1 MTESVISLTPL
12 DLAIA
17 SLLVVVLAVLTWRQG
32 VSRSLVIASV
42 RMVVQLLLIGLVLN
56 TLFDL
61 ANWYWV
67 LLMAFVMLLFA
78 GREVTAR
85 QKRRFRGFWG
95 MSIGAMS
102 LMVTTFAITTLT
114 LTIVIQPDPWYMPQY
129 AIPLLGMI
137 LGNSMT
143 AVALTVN
150 NITSG
155 AWQQRREIEARLM
168 LGQSAEQAIAKVRTE
183 SLHTGLIPIINA
195 MAASGIVSLPG
206 MMTGQIL
213 AGNPPIE
220 AVKYQ
225 ILIMFLIAGTCGF
238 SGLVA
243 VWLGTRRLFDHRDRL
258 RLDRLEESESL
269 R

>member
-1 MTESVISLTPL
+1 MTNSMITLSAL
-12 DLAIA
+12 DLGIA
-17 SLLVVVLAVLTWRQG
+17 SLLVVILSALTWRQG
-32 VSRSLVIASV
+32 VSRSLLISAA

-56 TLFDL
+56 TLFEL
-61 ANWYWV
+61 ATWYWV
-67 LLMAFVMLLFA
+67 ALMAIIMLLFA
-78 GREVTAR
+78 GREITAR
-85 QKRRFRGFWG
+85 QQRRFKGLWG
-95 MSIGAMS
+95 MSIGALS
-102 LMVTTFAITTLT
+102 LMLSTFAITVLT
-114 LTIVIQPDPWYMPQY
+114 LLLVIQAEPWYTPQY

-143 AVALTVN
+143 AVALVVN
-150 NITSG
+150 NITTG
-155 AWQQRREIEARLM
+155 AWQQRNEIEARLM
-168 LGQSAEQAIAKVRTE
+168 LGQSAHRAISKVRTE
-183 SLHTGLIPIINA
+183 SLHTGMIPIINA

-213 AGNPPIE
+213 AGTAPIE

-243 VWLGTRRLFDHRDRL
+243 VWLGTRRLFDSRDRL
-258 RLDRLEESESL
+258 RLDRLMPIQKT

>member
-1 MTESVISLTPL
+1 MDSNVISLTAV
-12 DLAIA
+12 DLGIA
-17 SLLVVVLAVLTWRQG
+17 SLLVIVLAVLTWKHS
-32 VSRSLVIASV
+32 VSRSLLVSAV
-42 RMVVQLLLIGLVLN
+42 RMVIQLLLIGLVLD

-61 ANWYWV
+61 ATWYWV
-67 LLMAFVMLLFA
+67 LLMAVVMLLFA
-78 GREVTAR
+78 GREVTTR

-114 LTIVIQPDPWYMPQY
+114 LTIVIQADPWYMPQY

-155 AWQQRREIEARLM
+155 AWQQRQEIEARLM
-168 LGQSAEQAIAKVRTE
+168 LGHSADQAIARVRTE

-238 SGLVA
+238 SALVA
-243 VWLGTRRLFDHRDRL
+243 VWLGTRRLFDQRDRL
-258 RLDRLEESESL
+258 RLDRLEASETL

>member
-1 MTESVISLTPL
+1 MTSDVISLTAI
-12 DLAIA
+12 DLGLA
-17 SLLVVVLAVLTWRQG
+17 SLLVLALAAFTWKQG
-32 VSRSLVIASV
+32 VSRSLLISAV
-42 RMVVQLLLIGLVLN
+42 RMVLQLLLIGLVLN

-61 ANWYWV
+61 AAWYWV
-67 LLMAFVMLLFA
+67 LLMATVMLLFA

-85 QKRRFRGFWG
+85 QKRRFKGFWG
-95 MSIGAMS
+95 MSIGALS
-102 LMVTTFAITTLT
+102 LMVTTFAITTFALT
-114 LTIVIQPDPWYMPQY
+114 TVVQPEPWYTPQY

-137 LGNSMT
+137 LGNSMN
-143 AVALTVN
+143 AVALAVN
-150 NITSG
+150 NITTS
-155 AWQQRREIEARLM
+155 AWQQRHEIEARLM
-168 LGQSAEQAIAKVRTE
+168 LGQSAEKAITKVRTE

-213 AGNPPIE
+213 AGSPPIE

-243 VWLGTRRLFDHRDRL
+243 VWLGTRRLFDGRDRL
-258 RLDRLEESESL
+258 RLDRLEETENP